1 MKNKI
6 IYILVGLLSTA
17 GIVYAD
23 MYVPDFGTMP
33 AIRCDIAETI
43 YNQDDSVVTHNTY
56 HRIFRIDDEAN
67 HILKAEL
74 ISADSSDEDDNAKQ
88 AQDFL
93 KSRYPDYTIELTK
106 TVDADLL
113 GGYVIRAHH
122 KEYDR
127 SFEGRFCQ
135 LERKLTGR

>member
-1 MKNKI
+1 MTPVFTVFKENVEDA
-6 IYILVGLLSTA
+6 LRA
-17 GIVYAD
+17 RNIVA
-23 MYVPDFGTMP
+23 PL
-33 AIRCDIAETI
+33 
-43 YNQDDSVVTHNTY
+43 
-56 HRIFRIDDEAN
+56 

>member
-1 MKNKI
+1 M
-6 IYILVGLLSTA
+6 LSCSA
-17 GIVYAD
+17 GIQ
-23 MYVPDFGTMP
+23 
-33 AIRCDIAETI
+33 E
-43 YNQDDSVVTHNTY
+43 S
-56 HRIFRIDDEAN
+56 
-67 HILKAEL
+67 
-74 ISADSSDEDDNAKQ
+74 KQ